1 MNKSIMIK
9 NIVTILLLI
18 CFVFQ
23 ADAAKK
29 YLGKNPGPVARRK
42 SKYPTYTEKQAT
54 KNDIWNKYPYK
65 WNLLDAI
72 ARGSRTSYSIEQIR
86 KGDKFLFR
94 LGDDGIYKCFS
105 YVKGSNYTKFVVAQT
120 FSNNTFRVYLQLPPG
135 HPKPPAYRENMEA
148 VIMTKSNH
156 EFADGEEFNI
166 EGIYQYQGIINGQ
179 SILGYKRSIALYKEL

>member
-1 MNKSIMIK
+1 MKKSTMIK

-29 YLGKNPGPVARRK
+29 YLGKNPGPVTRRK
-42 SKYPTYTEKQAT
+42 SKYLTYTEKQAT
-54 KNDIWNKYPYK
+54 KNDIWNKYPHK
-65 WNLLDAI
+65 WNLFEAI
-72 ARGSRTSYSIEQIR
+72 ARGSRTSYSMEPIR

-94 LGDDGIYKCFS
+94 LGEYGICRGFYSKN
-105 YVKGSNYTKFVVAQT
+105 YVKFVVAQT
-120 FSNNTFRVYLQLPPG
+120 FSTNTFRVYLQLPSG
-135 HPKPPAYRENMEA
+135 HQLPAYRENMEA
-148 VIMTKSNH
+148 VIVTKSNH

-179 SILGYKRSIALYKEL
+179 SIFGYKRSIALYKEL

>member
-1 MNKSIMIK
+1 MIK
-9 NIVTILLLI
+9 NSVTILLLI

-54 KNDIWNKYPYK
+54 KNDIWNKYPHK
-65 WNLLDAI
+65 WNLFEAI
-72 ARGSRTSYSIEQIR
+72 ARGSRTSYSIEPIH

-94 LGDDGIYKCFS
+94 LGEHGICRGFYSKN
-105 YVKGSNYTKFVVAQT
+105 YVKIDYAKFVVAQT
-120 FSNNTFRVYLQLPPG
+120 FSTNTFRVYLQLPPE
-135 HPKPPAYRENMEA
+135 HPEPPAYRENMEA

-179 SILGYKRSIALYKEL
+179 SIFGYKRSIALYKEL

>member
-1 MNKSIMIK
+1 M
-9 NIVTILLLI
+9 LLACLTY
-18 CFVFQ
+18 Q
-23 ADAAKK
+23 SEAANK

-65 WNLLDAI
+65 WNLFDAI
-72 ARGSRTSYSIEQIR
+72 ASGSRTSYSIEPIR

-179 SILGYKRSIALYKEL
+179 SIFGYKRSIALYTEVSVSKFKNRETD